1 MILTT
6 TFQSGTSEWSTAS
19 GYALSVLESLASTRD
34 QSILIR
40 NKGKW
45 LWKSLISMLVKEG
58 RDKIEEA
65 VLNRYR
71 VTEEC
76 SDDGGILD

>member
-1 MILTT
+1 
-6 TFQSGTSEWSTAS
+6 
-19 GYALSVLESLASTRD
+19 
-34 QSILIR
+34 
-40 NKGKW
+40 
-45 LWKSLISMLVKEG
+45 MLVKEG
-58 RDKIEEA
+58 REKIEEA